1 MKKQANKQKNQQD
14 HQQQKKT
21 KQNTKKPTNPA
32 MFPAVT
38 AAINW
43 QRDALIRGRGHPYW
57 FKTGGHQSESNLH
70 LKMNGS

>member
-1 MKKQANKQKNQQD
+1 
-14 HQQQKKT
+14 
-21 KQNTKKPTNPA
+21 

-70 LKMNGS
+70 LKMNGRKGFALHCLNERDLLV